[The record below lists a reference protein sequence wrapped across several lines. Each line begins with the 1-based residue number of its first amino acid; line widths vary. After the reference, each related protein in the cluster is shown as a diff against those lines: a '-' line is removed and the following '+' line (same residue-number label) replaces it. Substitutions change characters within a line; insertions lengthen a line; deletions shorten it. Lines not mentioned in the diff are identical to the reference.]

1 MISIIICSTS
11 NQINEI
17 QKRNIEETI
26 GVKYEIILIDNSNN
40 KYNIFQAYNLGVQK
54 AQYPYL
60 CFCHEDICFRNNNW
74 GKKLVSDFDNNDE
87 IGLIGVIGIKLLP
100 KYPFGWWA
108 AGHKYY
114 VGKIIANNNK
124 RKMKTG
130 SKDIIINNNGLHDGV
145 ACDGLF
151 FAIPKAL
158 FSQIRFD
165 ETTYTGFH
173 CYDLDICMQVLQI
186 NKRIKISDNILIEH
200 YSTGNPTE
208 TFSYNCYLFH
218 KKWNNKLP
226 VYTKDVNLK
235 EINKVQDQIIKEIY
249 EDKPLAIRYR
259 HLSSNKIY
267 NVIYKLIKKIKRL

>member
-74 GKKLVSDFDNNDE
+74 GKTLVSDFNNNDE

-114 VGKIIANNNK
+114 VGKIIVNNNK

-173 CYDLDICMQVLQI
+173 CYDLDICMQVLHI

-208 TFSYNCYLFH
+208 IFSYNCYLFN
-218 KKWNNKLP
+218 KKWSNKLP
-226 VYTKDVNLK
+226 IYTKDINWD

-267 NVIYKLIKKIKRL
+267 NVIYKLIKIIKRL

>member
-11 NQINEI
+11 NRINEI
-17 QKRNIEETI
+17 QRENIEQTI
-26 GVKYEIILIDNSNN
+26 GIDYEIILIDNSTH
-40 KYNIFQAYNLGVQK
+40 KYNIFQAYNLGAQK
-54 AQYPYL
+54 AKYPYL
-60 CFCHEDICFRNNNW
+60 CFCHEDICFRNKNW
-74 GKKLVSDFDNNDE
+74 GKTLVTDFNNNTN

-108 AGHKYY
+108 AGQKYY

-124 RKMKTG
+124 KKMKTG
-130 SKDIIINNNGLHDGV
+130 SQDLPIKNNGLHDAV

-151 FAIPKAL
+151 FAIPKML
-158 FSQIRFD
+158 FSKIKFD

-173 CYDLDICMQVLQI
+173 CYDLDICMQILHI
-186 NKRIKISDNILIEH
+186 NKEIKISDNILIEH

-208 TFSYNCYLFH
+208 TFSQNCYLFN
-218 KKWNNKLP
+218 KKWKGQLP
-226 VYTKDVNLK
+226 TYTKD
-235 EINKVQDQIIKEIY
+235 INIDEVDTVQDQIIKEIY

-267 NVIYKLIKKIKRL
+267 NIIYKLIKRIK